1 VFLKSSFIIYPEGD
15 VQEIDHSLSI
25 NQLVDLNG
33 NPLQLPL
40 PTTKMIV
47 YRVYKINVKTP
58 TGQEIR
64 QHYLELVNV
73 NELEQFAKWFFKFTS
88 EKATTC
94 GGGLKVAKLV
104 VAFSSTLHPYGVLP
118 HIPPA
123 LLVVCWF
130 HINDY

>member
-1 VFLKSSFIIYPEGD
+1 MFMKSNFIIYPEGD

-33 NPLQLPL
+33 SPLNMPL
-40 PTTKMIV
+40 PTTRMIV

-73 NELEQFAKWFFKFTS
+73 NELEQY
-88 EKATTC
+88 
-94 GGGLKVAKLV
+94 VR
-104 VAFSSTLHPYGVLP
+104 
-118 HIPPA
+118 
-123 LLVVCWF
+123 
-130 HINDY
+130 

>member
-1 VFLKSSFIIYPEGD
+1 MFMKSNFIIYPEGD

-33 NPLQLPL
+33 SPLNMPL

-73 NELEQFAKWFFKFTS
+73 NELEQY
-88 EKATTC
+88 
-94 GGGLKVAKLV
+94 VR
-104 VAFSSTLHPYGVLP
+104 
-118 HIPPA
+118 
-123 LLVVCWF
+123 
-130 HINDY
+130 

>member
-1 VFLKSSFIIYPEGD
+1 MKSNFIIYPEGD

-33 NPLQLPL
+33 NPLRLPL
-40 PTTKMIV
+40 ATTRMIV

-73 NELEQFAKWFFKFTS
+73 NELEHFT
-88 EKATTC
+88 
-94 GGGLKVAKLV
+94 G
-104 VAFSSTLHPYGVLP
+104 
-118 HIPPA
+118 
-123 LLVVCWF
+123 
-130 HINDY
+130 

>member
-73 NELEQFAKWFFKFTS
+73 NELEQFAK
-88 EKATTC
+88 
-94 GGGLKVAKLV
+94 
-104 VAFSSTLHPYGVLP
+104 
-118 HIPPA
+118 
-123 LLVVCWF
+123 
-130 HINDY
+130 